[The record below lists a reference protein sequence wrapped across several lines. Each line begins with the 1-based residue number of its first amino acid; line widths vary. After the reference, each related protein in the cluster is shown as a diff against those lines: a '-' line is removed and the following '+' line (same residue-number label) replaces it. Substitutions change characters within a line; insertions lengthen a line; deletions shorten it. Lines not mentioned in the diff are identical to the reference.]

1 MASED
6 YVAIKSEQ
14 LSAAAREERY
24 VMVNRWTREVVDNC
38 NGHGY
43 KSAQSAH
50 KSWAYK
56 QRQIRQRPGGQQ
68 NGGNRQQGS
77 WRSSYRTAAEP
88 RRRPQDVSQENT
100 TPPPDLFDFQNK

>member
-14 LSAAAREERY
+14 LTAAAREERY
-24 VMVNRWTREVVDNC
+24 VIANRWTREVVDNC

-50 KSWAYK
+50 RSWSFK
-56 QRQIRQRPGGQQ
+56 QRQRNQRPVG
-68 NGGNRQQGS
+68 QQGS
-77 WRSSYRTAAEP
+77 WRSSYRTAADP
-88 RRRPQDVSQENT
+88 
-100 TPPPDLFDFQNK
+100 KK

>member
-14 LSAAAREERY
+14 LTAAAREERY
-24 VMVNRWTREVVDNC
+24 VIVNRWTREVVDNC

-56 QRQIRQRPGGQQ
+56 QRQRSQRQGGHQ
-68 NGGNRQQGS
+68 NVGNQTGGNRANGYRQQGS
-77 WRSSYRTAAEP
+77 WRSSYRTAADP
-88 RRRPQDVSQENT
+88 
-100 TPPPDLFDFQNK
+100 KK